1 MYRKKMQA
9 AALACLIGCF
19 SAYPALSSPA
29 APAQTQPVQT
39 SSQGNAS
46 VSSGQSTKKGWDQ
59 DQSTSLWYYYQ
70 NDGTKAVGWLK
81 ISGYWYYFHSDGHM
95 LTGWQQHA
103 GSWYYLGT
111 DGRMYTNWQSLDGSW
126 YYLGSDGAMRTGWQL
141 LDGIWYYLDSSGKML
156 TGWQK
161 IDREY
166 YYLHEGKML
175 TGWLNDS
182 TGQTYYMDKESGKMA
197 RAWKEIDGIWYY
209 FDTYGHMQ
217 KGWIKVSGKYYYLNP
232 ETGKMAS
239 NTALTVDGISYSF
252 GKDGAC
258 TSDTSRLSG
267 LTDSYFDPAADTNGG
282 SSTTI
287 GAGTPSANAPG
298 SSGTPTGSTGMS
310 SGSGQTTVP
319 KPGTEQSISRPGM
332 LYSNGSSGSSFTG
345 QETSGNR
352 DLLAPGQTGGP
363 GR

>member
-1 MYRKKMQA
+1 MYRKNVQA
-9 AALACLIGCF
+9 AALACLIGF
-19 SAYPALSSPA
+19 FAAYPALSSLA
-29 APAQTQPVQT
+29 APTQAQSGQT
-39 SSQGNAS
+39 SSQGNIR
-46 VSSGQSTKKGWDQ
+46 VSSSQSAERGWKQ

-70 NDGTKAVGWLK
+70 DDGTKAVGWLK

-95 LTGWQQHA
+95 LTGWQQYA
-103 GSWYYLGT
+103 GSWYYLGS
-111 DGRMYTNWQSLDGSW
+111 DGRMYTNWQSLDGAW

-161 IDREY
+161 IDQEY

-182 TGQTYYMDKESGKMA
+182 TGQTYHMDRESGKMA
-197 RAWKEIDGIWYY
+197 QAWKEIDGVWYY

-217 KGWIKVSGKYYYLNP
+217 KGWIQVSGKYYYLNP

-239 NTALTVDGISYSF
+239 NTTLTIDGISCSF
-252 GKDGAC
+252 GKDGAY
-258 TSDTSRLSG
+258 SGDTSRLSG
-267 LTDSYFDPAADTNGG
+267 LADSYFDPSADTIG
-282 SSTTI
+282 SSGTFAGT
-287 GAGTPSANAPG
+287 GTPSGNAPG
-298 SSGTPTGSTGMS
+298 SSGTSAGTGTT
-310 SGSGQTTVP
+310 GSGQTTVP
-319 KPGTEQSISRPGM
+319 EPGSGQSVSRPGM
-332 LYSNGSSGSSFTG
+332 LYSNGSSGNSFTG
-345 QETSGNR
+345 QESSGNR